1 LGGDVGHFWGLMGS
15 LSFFS
20 QGPIGGVCGEVKSLH
35 FSPHGDTGGGGLHG
49 FLGGVLGN
57 GSNGGI
63 FSFNSIFFSIGNF
76 AISPFICTKC
86 QPNIEMEHICKFSL
100 RGSLLTL
107 RFPLNTKKENKRN
120 S

>member
-63 FSFNSIFFSIGNF
+63 FSFNSIFLSIGNF
-76 AISPFICTKC
+76 AISPFICTKIAN
-86 QPNIEMEHICKFSL
+86 PTLKWNIFIN
-100 RGSLLTL
+100 
-107 RFPLNTKKENKRN
+107 FPLWEVF
-120 S
+120 